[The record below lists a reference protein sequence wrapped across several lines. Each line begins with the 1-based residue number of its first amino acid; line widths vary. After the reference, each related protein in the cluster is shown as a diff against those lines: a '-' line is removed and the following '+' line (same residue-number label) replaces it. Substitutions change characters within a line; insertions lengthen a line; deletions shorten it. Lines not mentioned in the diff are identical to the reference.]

1 MSTRPH
7 SLSNYFS
14 RFRLDG
20 CQPKPPPVLEE
31 TSDMSFL
38 LRRFYF
44 YFVAFLIA
52 ISFNFA
58 LPRIMPGDPVSALF
72 AASRGRMD
80 PSAMDAVREMYGFVD
95 GNIFVQYLA
104 YLKSVFTLDLGP
116 SVLMFPL
123 PVTDVISMA
132 LPWTIF
138 LALGSLIVAL
148 IIGVSIG
155 TYASYRRTGL
165 FGQIVPPVLAF
176 VSNFPYVVTALLM
189 FYYFA
194 LHLEL
199 FPLSYT
205 YDPALTPSFDWVF
218 IKSVATHA
226 VLPLG
231 SMVVVGISTWVFNM
245 RNAMINVLGEDYVTM
260 AEAKG
265 LSSYRVMSRYAG
277 RNAILPVATAIAMAI
292 GFSFAGSIM
301 TEVVFNYQGLGN
313 ILLKGIMAR
322 DYPLIQAILLIL
334 VTAVLLANFIADL
347 LYVWLDPRVS
357 N

>member
-1 MSTRPH
+1 
-7 SLSNYFS
+7 
-14 RFRLDG
+14 
-20 CQPKPPPVLEE
+20 
-31 TSDMSFL
+31 
-38 LRRFYF
+38 
-44 YFVAFLIA
+44 
-52 ISFNFA
+52 
-58 LPRIMPGDPVSALF
+58 MPGDPVAALF

-80 PSAMDAVREMYGFVD
+80 PAQMDAVREMYGFVD

-104 YLKSVFTLDLGP
+104 YIKSVFTLELGP
-116 SVLMFPL
+116 SVLMFP
-123 PVTDVISMA
+123 VNVADVIAMA

-138 LALGSLIVAL
+138 LAMGSLIVSL

-155 TYASYRRTGL
+155 TYASYHRTGI
-165 FGQIVPPVLAF
+165 FGQVVPPVLSF
-176 VSNFPYVVTALLM
+176 ISNFPYVVTALML
-189 FYYFA
+189 FYFFA
-194 LHLEL
+194 LKLEIL
-199 FPLSYT
+199 PLAYT
-205 YDPALTPSFDWVF
+205 YDPALTPGFNWPF
-218 IKSVATHA
+218 ISSVAKHA

-265 LSSYRVMSRYAG
+265 LSSLRVMYRYAG

-334 VTAVLLANFIADL
+334 VTAVLVANFIADL
-347 LYVWLDPRVS
+347 LYVWLDPRIS